1 MQVMPCHDEPIERAI
16 PTERRCSLALQAKPG
31 KKKAPRFMLVV
42 FCVPVAPGRSRLIW
56 AFPRNFGVWLDLI
69 IPRWLYHVGQNRVL
83 DSDAYILHVEVTESQ
98 MPECFVHYQAQL
110 VEDLLPFAGTQ
121 VCCVR
126 P

>member
-1 MQVMPCHDEPIERAI
+1 MPRRTHRASHSNR
-16 PTERRCSLALQAKPG
+16 TALFAGPAG
-31 KKKAPRFMLVV
+31 EAGEEEGARFMLVV

-56 AFPRNFGVWLDLI
+56 VFPRNFGVWLDLI

-98 MPECFVHYQAQL
+98 MPECFVHSQAQL
-110 VEDLLPFAGTQ
+110 VEDLLPVAGTQ